1 MDNKIKSFDEWKQDR
16 MEQDSS
22 SAKVVLIV
30 IVMLALIAGLTSCA
44 TNGYGCKGRSKLITR
59 VPQ

>member
-1 MDNKIKSFDEWKQDR
+1 MNEKTTVRFIQ
-16 MEQDSS
+16 
-22 SAKVVLIV
+22 AVLVLIFLTAV
-30 IVMLALIAGLTSCA
+30 LTSCA

>member
-1 MDNKIKSFDEWKQDR
+1 MTEDQRQKNETAVKYLLLT
-16 MEQDSS
+16 M
-22 SAKVVLIV
+22 LI
-30 IVMLALIAGLTSCA
+30 LALLAGMTGCA

>member
-1 MDNKIKSFDEWKQDR
+1 MKKILALVMLGS
-16 MEQDSS
+16 
-22 SAKVVLIV
+22 VVLF
-30 IVMLALIAGLTSCA
+30 TSCA

>member
-1 MDNKIKSFDEWKQDR
+1 MKPYQVI
-16 MEQDSS
+16 
-22 SAKVVLIV
+22 LLV
-30 IVMLALIAGLTSCA
+30 IVMLALLSGLTSCA